1 MTGDASRVDRGR
13 FSWSAKDLDGHLYLD
28 EDGTHCF
35 YGNRIVNNGYVE
47 ASLDRDDT
55 RGNGCETM
63 TVKLKTT
70 RSIKYT
76 VHNYSENNRN
86 ELSLS
91 NATVNV
97 YFPDGSNRLF
107 SVPNDGNGYYWD
119 VFKYDGSSMGV
130 TPINTI
136 R

>member
-1 MTGDASRVDRGR
+1 
-13 FSWSAKDLDGHLYLD
+13 
-28 EDGTHCF
+28 
-35 YGNRIVNNGYVE
+35 
-47 ASLDRDDT
+47 
-55 RGNGCETM
+55 M